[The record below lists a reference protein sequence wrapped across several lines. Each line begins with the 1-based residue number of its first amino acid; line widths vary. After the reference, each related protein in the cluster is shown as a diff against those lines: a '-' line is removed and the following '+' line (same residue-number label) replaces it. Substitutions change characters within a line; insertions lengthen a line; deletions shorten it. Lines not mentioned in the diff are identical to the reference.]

1 MKAKKFLCSLI
12 AGSMLMT
19 SSVSASG
26 IPVVDGASI
35 AQDIALWTKDMV
47 ETAKD
52 YTEQTAQTV
61 AEIAQQV
68 EQARQWVADKK
79 VQVMNY
85 MEELGLVEIIG
96 QIQELKDYYDE
107 INSAVMNVHSAAMKD
122 YKNAKNT
129 LEGLMDGDLDPF
141 IKQITGGVNGK
152 IACDKD
158 SKYSDNKNNDSLVAS
173 SERRYTFCMN
183 RLSTHANILHTFDN
197 TQKKINA
204 LRDKMREV
212 YEDAAKNSAIDF
224 GGGVGTSQGQAD
236 SKIHQRAVQIA
247 YLQNEIN
254 SEMKLAE
261 IELAKQR
268 VEFEMAQAKYQAEVK
283 SNQAI
288 EKFINK

>member
-1 MKAKKFLCSLI
+1 MKVKKFLCSLI

-19 SSVSASG
+19 SSVNASG

-79 VQVMNY
+79 IELMNY

-96 QIQELKDYYDE
+96 QVQDLREYYEE
-107 INSAVMNVHSAAMKD
+107 ISGAVMNVHSAVMKD
-122 YKNAKNT
+122 YKNAKGT
-129 LEGLMDGDLDPF
+129 LEDLMDGDLDPF

-158 SKYSDNKNNDSLVAS
+158 SRYNDNKNNAALVDS

-183 RLSTHANILHTFDN
+183 RLSTQASILHTFDN
-197 TQKKINA
+197 TQRKINI
-204 LRDKMREV
+204 LRDKMKEV
-212 YEDAAKNSAIDF
+212 YEDAAKNSSVDF
-224 GGGVGTSQGQAD
+224 GGGVGSSQGQAD
-236 SKIHQRAVQIA
+236 SKINQRALQIA
-247 YLQNEIN
+247 YLKNEID

-261 IELAKQR
+261 IELAKQ
-268 VEFEMAQAKYQAEVK
+268 QAEYEAALEKYLAEVRN
-283 SNQAI
+283 NQAI